1 MNRLLPNLFGDAA
14 DPEEQTSPPATRSRT
29 AAASLTVPPPSSSL
43 PKPLGARPK
52 PRDRTPSPRPPGASQ
67 QFFPSDSATST
78 QSNMADHEAL
88 RVLAETAAASAA
100 AQASTQTAAALQ
112 NLQIGRKKPELPTFD
127 VKHIDIWIR
136 RTESAYIRA
145 GISGA
150 PEKFAFLESKIPV
163 DFDPR
168 INEYLYGEPTSE
180 NWNSFL
186 TYLRSTYGK
195 TRRQEAASI
204 LDGTRRDGRRP
215 SQLLSKIK
223 EKAGQATIDDIFKEL
238 IIREMPQAVRHSLVD
253 RIDELTAQETADL
266 ADRYFDQEGR
276 PLNQQSSVASVAP
289 ETTPEARQT
298 TCSDEEGDINAL
310 GARPKSRFSS
320 KPPQKSFTPAFGSN
334 SGTSFAPRGGNNNFR
349 PKNPN
354 HTPRPFNAGQPK
366 GKSSLKSICHR
377 HAKYGEETKFC
388 EPGCMYWNKMKAE
401 NDTAGWRK

>member
-1 MNRLLPNLFGDAA
+1 MNRLLPNLFGDPA

-52 PRDRTPSPRPPGASQ
+52 PRSRTPSPLPTGTSQ
-67 QFFPSDSATST
+67 QFFPPDNATPSQSD
-78 QSNMADHEAL
+78 MADREAL
-88 RVLAETAAASAA
+88 RILAETAAASAA

-168 INEYLYGEPTSE
+168 INEYLYGEPSNE
-180 NWNSFL
+180 NWTSFL
-186 TYLRSTYGK
+186 SYLRTTYGK

-223 EKAGQATIDDIFKEL
+223 EKAGKATIDDLFKEL

-253 RIDELTAQETADL
+253 RVDELTAQETAEL

-276 PLNQQSSVASVAP
+276 QLNQPSSVAAVASNP
-289 ETTPEARQT
+289 PVESTPT
-298 TCSDEEGDINAL
+298 IGSDEEGDINAL
-310 GARPKSRFSS
+310 GARPKPRFPS
-320 KPPQKSFTPAFGSN
+320 KPPQKQFTPAFGN
-334 SGTSFAPRGGNNNFR
+334 NAGASFGQRNGNNNFR
-349 PKNPN
+349 PKNQNNAFRPPN
-354 HTPRPFNAGQPK
+354 GNQQK
-366 GKSSLKSICHR
+366 GKPSLKSVCHR
-377 HAKYGEETKFC
+377 HVKYGEETKFC
-388 EPGCMYWNKMKAE
+388 EPGCMYWSKMKAE